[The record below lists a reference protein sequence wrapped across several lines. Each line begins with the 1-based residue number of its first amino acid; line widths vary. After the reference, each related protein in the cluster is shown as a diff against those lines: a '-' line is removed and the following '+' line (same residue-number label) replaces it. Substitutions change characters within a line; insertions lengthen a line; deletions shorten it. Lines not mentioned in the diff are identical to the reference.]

1 MIKNKKNSV
10 SYGLTLF
17 FLIADNCN
25 CLQFF
30 FSPLAE
36 QLFSLADDLQHID
49 QILKIFKL
57 NIAFKDIVFQ
67 IHG

>member
-49 QILKIFKL
+49 QILKIL
-57 NIAFKDIVFQ
+57 S
-67 IHG
+67 